1 MTASIAHA
9 RALDLAGFAPAFAP
23 ESADASDLQAHLRAC
38 PDCRGRVARMRADL
52 AAIGA
57 ANPAVSPRLHDR
69 IREAAVSR
77 PRSGVGAIGVLA
89 ILALLAVGVVGASIG
104 VGAYLNRP
112 QDLLPPK
119 DPRVAVSADDAV
131 SWRTD
136 VVAMAAKEFAIQA
149 NGLTFG
155 GVPGVDLQSDPGD
168 LDRWTLEAR
177 WAEHGREQRMNLYF
191 KGDVASW
198 WIDGIQVYDGAAA
211 GAGKQDW
218 VAFAGG
224 PWAKTPRGSAFEGD
238 INVLAATG
246 TGPVAVHLGDVRI
259 AVQPQDNV
267 TEPIGGG
274 ITLKELP
281 DDAGNPARP
290 GGALYCSGILALPP
304 QQAELRLLAMGYK
317 LSWRWQYVTSRFKG
331 GATGYA
337 EALARAPQT
346 GYISDA
352 AVGSDGELIVFV
364 EDPTRPMN
372 RERWPARPSGCPA
385 LQP

>member
-1 MTASIAHA
+1 MTAPIAHA
-9 RALDLAGFAPAFAP
+9 RALDLAGLSPAFAP
-23 ESADASDLQAHLRAC
+23 EPAEAVDLQAHLRTC
-38 PDCRGRVARMRADL
+38 PECRLQVARMRADM

-104 VGAYLNRP
+104 VGAYLARP
-112 QDLLPPK
+112 QDPVQPEG
-119 DPRVAVSADDAV
+119 PRVAVSADDAV

-136 VVAMAAKEFAIQA
+136 VVALAAKAFAIQA
-149 NGLTFG
+149 NGLTFS
-155 GVPGVDLQSDPGD
+155 GVPGVDVQSDPGD

-177 WAEHGREQRMNLYF
+177 WTEHGREQRMNLYF

-198 WIDGIQVYDGAAA
+198 WIDGIQVYDGASVA
-211 GAGKQDW
+211 AGKQQW
-218 VAFAGG
+218 VAFDGG
-224 PWAKTPRGSAFEGD
+224 PWAKTPRGSSFEGD
-238 INVLAATG
+238 INLRATSA

-259 AVQPQDNV
+259 AVQPQDHV

-274 ITLKELP
+274 VTLRELP
-281 DDAGNPARP
+281 NDAGNPARP
-290 GGALYCSGILALPP
+290 GGALYCTGVLALPP
-304 QQAELRLLAMGYK
+304 QQAELRLLAMGYE
-317 LSWRWQYVTSRFKG
+317 LSWRWEYVTSRFEG

-364 EDPTRPMN
+364 EDPSRPMN
-372 RERWPARPSGCPA
+372 RERWPARPEGCPPA
-385 LQP
+385 QP

>member
-1 MTASIAHA
+1 MTVPIAHA
-9 RALDLAGFAPAFAP
+9 RALDLAGLSPAYVLRSEEAV
-23 ESADASDLQAHLRAC
+23 DLQAHLRTC
-38 PDCRGRVARMRADL
+38 PDCHARVARMRADL

-77 PRSGVGAIGVLA
+77 PRSGVGAIGVVA
-89 ILALLAVGVVGASIG
+89 ILALLAVGLVGASIG
-104 VGAYLNRP
+104 VGAYLDRP
-112 QDLLPPK
+112 PGPVPP
-119 DPRVAVSADDAV
+119 DGPRVAVAADDAV
-131 SWRTD
+131 SWRTG
-136 VVAMAAKEFAIQA
+136 VVALAAKEFAIQA

-155 GVPGVDLQSDPGD
+155 GVAGVDVQSDPGD

-177 WAEHGREQRMNLYF
+177 WSEHGREQRMNLSF
-191 KGDVASW
+191 QGDIGSW

-211 GAGKQDW
+211 AAGKQQW
-218 VAFAGG
+218 VVFDGG
-224 PWAKTPRGSAFEGD
+224 PWAKTARGSSFEGD
-238 INVLAATG
+238 INVRAKSE

-274 ITLKELP
+274 ITLRELP
-281 DDAGNPARP
+281 NDAGNPARP
-290 GGALYCSGILALPP
+290 GGALYCTGVLALPP
-304 QQAELRLLAMGYK
+304 QEAELRLLAMGYK
-317 LSWRWQYVTSRFKG
+317 LSWRWEYVTSRFEG

-337 EALARAPQT
+337 EPLARAPET

-364 EDPTRPMN
+364 EDPARPMN
-372 RERWPARPSGCPA
+372 RERWPARPDGCPA